1 MLKISFPH
9 MGNVYIALKA
19 VFEDLGV
26 VVILPPKSSKK
37 TLELGTRHSPEQ
49 ICIPFK
55 ITLGN
60 YMESIAQG
68 ADTLF
73 MWGGCDA
80 CRISYYH
87 MLQEDIL
94 KELGHEIEMICGEPF
109 KSFTEIKKF
118 LQKLKGVAGNNHY
131 GKIFTAFMKAVKI
144 LNEIDELDEGFYKV
158 RAREMALGET
168 DRLYREF
175 EEGIKGIK
183 GTEQTLEWICDIH
196 SRLKNIPIDLHRNVI
211 RIGIVGEIYTV
222 VDPFINLNII
232 QKLGNMGVEVHRSVV
247 ASEFIREQL
256 DFLPFIHSEKEE
268 VHRAAAPYINLE
280 IGGHARH
287 TVGNAVRYHEKNYDG
302 VIHLLPFTCMP
313 EIVAQSILKSV
324 EEEKDIPILKLVL
337 DEMTGEAGYH
347 TRLEAFVELLWRRRE
362 QTYEKEVLSWS

>member
-1 MLKISFPH
+1 MKISFPH
-9 MGNVYIALKA
+9 MGNVYVALKA

-26 VVILPPKSSKK
+26 TVIPPPKCSKN
-37 TLELGTRHSPEQ
+37 TLELGMRHSPEQ

-87 MLQEDIL
+87 MLQEEIL
-94 KELGHEIEMICGEPF
+94 KELGYQIEMICGEPF
-109 KSFTEIKKF
+109 KSLMEIKNF
-118 LQKLKGVAGNNHY
+118 LQKLKKVAGDNHY
-131 GKIFTAFMKAVKI
+131 GRIFAAFMKAVKI
-144 LNEIDELDEGFYKV
+144 LNDIDHLDEIFCQV
-158 RAREMALGET
+158 RARETESGRT
-168 DRLYREF
+168 DRLYQEF
-175 EEGIKGIK
+175 EDGIAKINGSTETLQWISHIEGK
-183 GTEQTLEWICDIH
+183 
-196 SRLKNIPIDLHRNVI
+196 LKNISIDPHREVLKV
-211 RIGIVGEIYTV
+211 GIVGEIYTV
-222 VDPFINLNII
+222 VEPFINLNII

-268 VHRAAAPYINLE
+268 VHRAAEPYINLE

-287 TVGNAVRYHEKNYDG
+287 TVGNAVRYYEKNYDG

-313 EIVAQSILKSV
+313 EIVAQSVLKSI
-324 EEEKDIPILKLVL
+324 EEEKDLPILKLVL

-347 TRLEAFVELLWRRRE
+347 TRLEAFIELLWRRRE
-362 QTYEKEVLSWS
+362 KTNEEEVLSWN